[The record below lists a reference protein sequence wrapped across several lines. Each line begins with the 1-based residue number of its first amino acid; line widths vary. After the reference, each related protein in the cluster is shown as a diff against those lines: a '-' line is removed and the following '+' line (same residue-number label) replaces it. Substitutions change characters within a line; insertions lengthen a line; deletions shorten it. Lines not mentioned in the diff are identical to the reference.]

1 MELTKAIKDIDT
13 INEILAVYPKYSK
26 NYLLIYYLLN
36 TGLRISDTLEAKYK
50 KEREAL
56 AQKKKE
62 ERNALRRM
70 ERKLKKE
77 EQDKLGKVIY
87 DKYGIKSVVVLE
99 NEYEVVKKG
108 ESAHVVQEQA
118 IPSGMV
124 LVPEGK
130 MAMIQSFYK
139 ETGEWCLQK
148 QRDGGLNDTSVPNRV
163 ANFFREF
170 YDIK

>member
-1 MELTKAIKDIDT
+1 MVEKEAQTPEEVIAQLKADM
-13 INEILAVYPKYSK
+13 
-26 NYLLIYYLLN
+26 
-36 TGLRISDTLEAKYK
+36 EAKYK

-87 DKYGIKSVVVLE
+87 DTYGIKSVVALE

-108 ESAHVVQEQA
+108 EGDPV
-118 IPSGMV
+118 I
-124 LVPEGK
+124 PEGYVLLPK
-130 MAMIQSFYK
+130 EKADIITAFYK

-148 QRDGGLNDTSVPNRV
+148 QQEGDLKENSVPNRV
-163 ANFFREF
+163 ANFFRAF
-170 YDIK
+170 YTK

>member
-1 MELTKAIKDIDT
+1 MIEIRIHNQFIEKGGSSLVEKEAQTPEEVIAQLKADM
-13 INEILAVYPKYSK
+13 
-26 NYLLIYYLLN
+26 
-36 TGLRISDTLEAKYK
+36 EAKYK

-77 EQDKLGKVIY
+77 EQDKLGKIIY
-87 DKYGIKSVVVLE
+87 DKYGIKSVVALE

-108 ESAHVVQEQA
+108 ESAPAVQEQA
-118 IPSGMV
+118 IPAGMV
-124 LVPEGK
+124 LVPEEK
-130 MAMIQSFYK
+130 MTMIKSFYK

-148 QRDGGLNDTSVPNRV
+148 QQEGELKENSVPNRV
-163 ANFFREF
+163 ANFFRSF
-170 YDIK
+170 YDK

>member
-1 MELTKAIKDIDT
+1 MVEKEAQTPEEVIAQMKA
-13 INEILAVYPKYSK
+13 EM
-26 NYLLIYYLLN
+26 
-36 TGLRISDTLEAKYK
+36 EAKYK

-56 AQKKKE
+56 AKKKKE

-87 DKYGIKSVVVLE
+87 DTYGIKSVVALE

-108 ESAHVVQEQA
+108 ESAPVVQEQA
-118 IPSGMV
+118 VPAGMT
-124 LVPEGK
+124 LVPEEK
-130 MAMIQSFYK
+130 MALIQSFYK

-148 QRDGGLNDTSVPNRV
+148 QQEGGLKDTSVPNRV

-170 YDIK
+170 YDNK

>member
-1 MELTKAIKDIDT
+1 MIEIRNHNQFIEKEKGRNNVVEKEAQTPEEVIAQLKADM
-13 INEILAVYPKYSK
+13 
-26 NYLLIYYLLN
+26 
-36 TGLRISDTLEAKYK
+36 EAKYK

>member
-1 MELTKAIKDIDT
+1 MVEKSGQTPEEVIAQMKADM
-13 INEILAVYPKYSK
+13 
-26 NYLLIYYLLN
+26 
-36 TGLRISDTLEAKYK
+36 EAKYK

-62 ERNALRRM
+62 ERNAIRRM
-70 ERKLKKE
+70 ERKLNKE

-87 DKYGIKSVVVLE
+87 DTYGIKSVVTLK

-108 ESAHVVQEQA
+108 KSTSAVQEQA
-118 IPSGMV
+118 IPAGMV
-124 LVPEGK
+124 LVPEEK
-130 MAMIQSFYK
+130 MALIQSFYK

-148 QRDGGLNDTSVPNRV
+148 QQEGGLKDTSVPNRV

-170 YDIK
+170 FSK

>member
-1 MELTKAIKDIDT
+1 MVEKEGKTPEEIIAQMKAEME
-13 INEILAVYPKYSK
+13 E
-26 NYLLIYYLLN
+26 
-36 TGLRISDTLEAKYK
+36 KYK

-56 AQKKKE
+56 AEKKKE

-87 DKYGIKSVVVLE
+87 DKYGIKSVVALE
-99 NEYEVVKKG
+99 NGYEVIKKG
-108 ESAHVVQEQA
+108 EAAPAVQEQA
-118 IPSGMV
+118 VPAGMV
-124 LVPEGK
+124 LVPEEK
-130 MAMIQSFYK
+130 MALIQSFYK

-148 QRDGGLNDTSVPNRV
+148 QQEGGLNDKAVPSRV

-170 YDIK
+170 YDMK

>member
-77 EQDKLGKVIY
+77 EQ
-87 DKYGIKSVVVLE
+87 
-99 NEYEVVKKG
+99 
-108 ESAHVVQEQA
+108 A